1 MSKDFIIEQN
11 IRANIAALSPYSC
24 ARDEFDGLDAMFLDA
39 NENPYDSGYN
49 RYPDP
54 RQGELRERL
63 SEIKGVSAENM
74 VIGNGSDEIIDLL
87 IRSICDPGRDSIA
100 VFEPGYSMYKVCAD
114 INNVGVYSLPLNKE
128 FLPDWDALGVALRAD
143 SDIRI
148 IFICTPNNPIGKSV
162 PVADMVELCKSFD
175 GWVVVDEAYID
186 FSEQGSMSD
195 YLNEFK
201 NLVVMQTLSKAWGMA
216 GLRVGLCMADSG
228 LVAVLN
234 KVKYPYNVNCIS
246 QKIALELLAN
256 VKSFQARVQQIK
268 SERNRLAEL
277 FIERG
282 YFDKVWEF
290 DGNFLLVSLPRFAE
304 LYNYLAENGV
314 VVRKRDIPPL
324 IPNSLRVTIGTP
336 LQNEVLVELIDNFMN
351 EQAI

>member
-1 MSKDFIIEQN
+1 MSKFDISQN

-24 ARDEFDGLDAMFLDA
+24 ARDEFDGFDALFLDA

-54 RQGELRERL
+54 RQRELKARL
-63 SEIKGVSAENM
+63 AEIKGVAAERM
-74 VIGNGSDEIIDLL
+74 VIGNGSDEIIDML
-87 IRSICDPGRDSIA
+87 IRSICEPGCDSIV

-114 INNVGVYSLPLNKE
+114 INNVGVYSLSLNQE
-128 FLPDWDALGVALRAD
+128 FLPDWEALGAALLVD
-143 SDIRI
+143 SNIKI
-148 IFICTPNNPIGKSV
+148 VFICTPNNPIGKSV
-162 PVADMVELCKSFD
+162 PLPQIIELCKSFN

-186 FSEQGSMSD
+186 FAEQGSMSS
-195 YLNEFK
+195 YLDEFK

-216 GLRVGLCMADSG
+216 GLRLGICMADVE
-228 LVAVLN
+228 LVNVLN

-246 QKIALELLAN
+246 QKIALDLLSN
-256 VKSFQARVQQIK
+256 VESFEARVQQVK
-268 SERNRLAEL
+268 SERSRLAQL
-277 FIERG
+277 FINRG

-290 DGNFLLVSLPRFAE
+290 DGNFLLVSLPRFSE
-304 LYNYLAENGV
+304 LYGYLAERGV

-324 IPNSLRVTIGTP
+324 IPNSLRITIGTP

-351 EQAI
+351 GDVL